1 MLFEVKKSSNKQFK
15 SPLERWERI
24 LGLADIRDLSVGLLQ
39 LSGTVIGY
47 VGVCGAVRCSLRNEE
62 TCNVEQASWLH
73 GLRVTMAVPANYKTI
88 AMNCARVLW
97 VLPSPKCADIFMIPM
112 NVCFPLRFYL
122 GVRYVNK
129 KKINR
134 RGVL

>member
-1 MLFEVKKSSNKQFK
+1 MGFVTVKVAK
-15 SPLERWERI
+15 RWERI

-39 LSGTVIGY
+39 LSGTVIGH

-88 AMNCARVLW
+88 ADRKSV
-97 VLPSPKCADIFMIPM
+97 V
-112 NVCFPLRFYL
+112 
-122 GVRYVNK
+122 
-129 KKINR
+129 
-134 RGVL
+134 

>member
-1 MLFEVKKSSNKQFK
+1 MDFVTVKVAK
-15 SPLERWERI
+15 RWERI

-112 NVCFPLRFYL
+112 NVWFPLRFYL
-122 GVRYVNK
+122 GVHLKKSFFEKYVPHRYFQ
-129 KKINR
+129 
-134 RGVL
+134 RG

>member
-1 MLFEVKKSSNKQFK
+1 MGFVTVKVAK
-15 SPLERWERI
+15 RWERI

-122 GVRYVNK
+122 GAT
-129 KKINR
+129 
-134 RGVL
+134 

>member
-1 MLFEVKKSSNKQFK
+1 MGFVTVKVAK
-15 SPLERWERI
+15 RWEWI

-97 VLPSPKCADIFMIPM
+97 VQPSPKCADIFMIPM

-122 GVRYVNK
+122 GVHLKKSFFEKYVPH
-129 KKINR
+129 R
-134 RGVL
+134 CFQRG

>member
-1 MLFEVKKSSNKQFK
+1 MGFATVKVAK
-15 SPLERWERI
+15 RWERI

-88 AMNCARVLW
+88 AMNSARVLW
-97 VLPSPKCADIFMIPM
+97 VLPSPKCADIFMIPT
-112 NVCFPLRFYL
+112 NVCFPLTI
-122 GVRYVNK
+122 VR
-129 KKINR
+129 
-134 RGVL
+134 